1 MSKNSKNRTIA
12 EDNIVNIKVENK
24 EQIISSYSYDEN
36 DKFNK
41 DLAEF
46 ITTKTKR
53 THLSQ
58 NIKLV

>member
-12 EDNIVNIKVENK
+12 KDNIVNIKVENK

-36 DKFNK
+36 DKLNK

-46 ITTKTKR
+46 IITKTKR
-53 THLSQ
+53 
-58 NIKLV
+58 N